1 MIVLFTDYGLQGPY
15 IGQVEAVLYL
25 HAQDKKVIN
34 LIADAP
40 RQNPKASAYLLAAVT
55 QDFPG
60 GTIFFCVVDPGVGS
74 FKDEPVVMKID
85 KRWYVGPDNGLFDIV
100 TRRATQVEC
109 WKINW
114 RPQKLSAS
122 FHGRDLYAPVCAMI
136 ANGLDIP
143 GEKIEWRN
151 KHDWPDNLN
160 EIIYIDHFGNCVTG
174 RSAGEVSKE
183 TVLKV
188 GKIKVTHA
196 NTFSAVPEGQACW
209 YENSNG
215 MVEITVNHGRADEV
229 LGLTI
234 GDEIKISD

>member
-15 IGQVEAVLYL
+15 IGQVKAVLHL
-25 HAQDKKVIN
+25 HAQDKKVID

-40 RQNPKASAYLLAAVT
+40 RQNPKASAYLLSALI
-55 QDFPG
+55 QDFPE
-60 GTIFFCVVDPGVGS
+60 GTIFFCVVDPAVGI

-100 TRRATQVEC
+100 ARRAIHMEC

-114 RPQKLSAS
+114 RPKKLSAS

-143 GEKIEWRN
+143 GEKIKWQNRYN
-151 KHDWPDNLN
+151 WPDDLN
-160 EIIYIDHFGNCVTG
+160 EIIYIDNFGNCMTG
-174 RSAGEVSKE
+174 FRAEKVSKMAVLKAGKTKFSQANTFAEVSK
-183 TVLKV
+183 
-188 GKIKVTHA
+188 
-196 NTFSAVPEGQACW
+196 GQPFW

-215 MVEITVNHGRADEV
+215 LIEIAVNQGSAEKILCLAV
-229 LGLTI
+229 GK
-234 GDEIKISD
+234 EIKIDI